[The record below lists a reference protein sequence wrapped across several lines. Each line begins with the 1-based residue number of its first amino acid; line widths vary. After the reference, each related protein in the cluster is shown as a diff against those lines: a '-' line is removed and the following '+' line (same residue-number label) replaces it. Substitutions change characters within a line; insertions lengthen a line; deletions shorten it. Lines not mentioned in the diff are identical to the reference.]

1 MGFLKSSIYF
11 CWHTIMGKLK
21 EERSGSVRRLTYARL
36 PAWWLAG
43 RWRKTASRGAEKD
56 FWVEE
61 RAMMGASRRGASA
74 VPDSRNVRV
83 AARASNKK
91 RAYGWMDGSTTGY
104 GSAASWSQ
112 CTCAVGG
119 RVYIFDEKV
128 FFGVHRERNS
138 DRISAKFVKNRSSC
152 NFKFKKTKFAFL
164 DRISVISRRNSVI
177 SHRETYLPNG
187 KVKNLAWL
195 RNIQRNIYIDILQ

>member
-1 MGFLKSSIYF
+1 MHACLLGDWLAADARQP
-11 CWHTIMGKLK
+11 HV
-21 EERSGSVRRLTYARL
+21 ERRRISEWKREPWWEHHVGARL
-36 PAWWLAG
+36 QCQTLGMCGWQ
-43 RWRKTASRGAEKD
+43 
-56 FWVEE
+56 
-61 RAMMGASRRGASA
+61 RARQI
-74 VPDSRNVRV
+74 RNGPMD
-83 AARASNKK
+83 
-91 RAYGWMDGSTTGY
+91 GWMDGSTTGY

-187 KVKNLAWL
+187 KVKKLAWL